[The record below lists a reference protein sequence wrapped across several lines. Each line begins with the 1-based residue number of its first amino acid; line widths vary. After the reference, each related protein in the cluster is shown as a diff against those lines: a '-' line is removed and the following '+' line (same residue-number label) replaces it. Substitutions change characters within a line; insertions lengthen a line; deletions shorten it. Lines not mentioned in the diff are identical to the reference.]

1 MNGRPVDLTPWL
13 NAAVATFDA
22 ERPQGALNA
31 WGNSFPAE
39 ELPFGSTLTV
49 GGVAFQLPAK
59 APGEPDSIEPLGQII
74 TVPGAPAAS
83 GIALL
88 CTGEMGDQRLP
99 LRVVNQRGEEV
110 ADLLAVARGAM
121 VPAGTDLAGE
131 GFATSHLH
139 YPGGPG
145 GYDLALAL
153 PALWRWEHRWETP
166 AALAR
171 IVLGT
176 NPLFHLLAITLLP
189 VD

>member
-1 MNGRPVDLTPWL
+1 MTGLPIDLTPWL

-49 GGVAFQLPAK
+49 GSVAFQLPSK
-59 APGEPDSIEPLGQII
+59 ARGEPDSVEPLGQTIV
-74 TVPGAPAAS
+74 VPGTPKVL

-88 CTGEMGDQRLP
+88 CTGEMGDQRVP
-99 LRVVNQRGEEV
+99 LRVMNARGEEV
-110 ADLLAVARGAM
+110 ADLMAVARGAM

-131 GFATSHLH
+131 GFTTSHLH
-139 YPGGPG
+139 YPGEPG

-153 PALWRWEHRWETP
+153 PALWRWEHRWEAPT
-166 AALAR
+166 ALAR
-171 IVLGT
+171 IELGT
-176 NPLFHLLAITLLP
+176 NPLFHLMAISLLAG
-189 VD
+189 D